1 MQADRGLHLLTL
13 PLTPL
18 RFTGVAGSL
27 ILLATGYCLAHG
39 LVINDEL
46 NLPRTLGWAVASTL
60 PWVFAWEG
68 LKRLSARPEPGLR
81 LLLSSALLIAALV
94 ASAALEYAV
103 SAIYPVDTDSFAEIL
118 YRLLPILV
126 GVAAVRLLLQPSRP
140 ARPDAGSPAEPLRE
154 SQIERVLNVQTR
166 HGMLA
171 VRTCD
176 IEYVKS
182 AGNYVELITGD
193 RTLLMRMTL
202 HDLGEHLRAVG
213 FVRVHRSLL
222 VNAVHVVAIGRGPRG
237 RRVVKMRGGAEL
249 PVGRQFDDAVRA
261 FDPAPRS

>member
-1 MQADRGLHLLTL
+1 MQAVRG
-13 PLTPL
+13 L
-18 RFTGVAGSL
+18 RFTGTAGSL

-39 LVINDEL
+39 LVMNDEL

-68 LKRLSARPEPGLR
+68 LKRVSGRPEPGLR
-81 LLLSSALLIAALV
+81 MLLSSALLIAALV
-94 ASAALEYAV
+94 VSAALEYAL
-103 SAIYPVDTDSFAEIL
+103 SAIYSVDTDSFAEIL

-126 GVAAVRLLLQPSRP
+126 GVATVRPLLQPSRSVG
-140 ARPDAGSPAEPLRE
+140 RDVVSQTERLRE

-171 VRTCD
+171 VRACD
-176 IEYVKS
+176 VEYVKA

-193 RTLLMRMTL
+193 RTLLMRVTL
-202 HDLGEHLRAVG
+202 LDLGEQLRAVG

-222 VNAVHVVAIGRGPRG
+222 VNALHVVAVARGPRG
-237 RRVVKMRGGAEL
+237 RRIVRMRGGAEL
-249 PVGRQFDDAVRA
+249 PIGRQFDDAARS
-261 FDPAPRS
+261 FDPAPPS

>member
-1 MQADRGLHLLTL
+1 MQAVRG
-13 PLTPL
+13 L
-18 RFTGVAGSL
+18 RFTGIAGSL

-39 LVINDEL
+39 LVMNDEL

-68 LKRLSARPEPGLR
+68 LKRVSGRPEPGLR
-81 LLLSSALLIAALV
+81 MLLSSALLIAALV
-94 ASAALEYAV
+94 VSAALEYAL
-103 SAIYPVDTDSFAEIL
+103 SAIYSVDTDSFAEIL

-126 GVAAVRLLLQPSRP
+126 GVATVRLLLPPSRSVG
-140 ARPDAGSPAEPLRE
+140 RDAVSQTERLRE

-171 VRTCD
+171 VRACD
-176 IEYVKS
+176 VEYVKA

-193 RTLLMRMTL
+193 RTLLMRVTL
-202 HDLGEHLRAVG
+202 HDLGEQLRAAG

-222 VNAVHVVAIGRGPRG
+222 VNALHVVAVARGPRG
-237 RRVVKMRGGAEL
+237 RRIVRMRGGAEL
-249 PVGRQFDDAVRA
+249 PIGRQFDDTARA
-261 FDPAPRS
+261 FDPAPPS

>member
-1 MQADRGLHLLTL
+1 MQAVRGLRLI
-13 PLTPL
+13 
-18 RFTGVAGSL
+18 GVAASF

-46 NLPRTLGWAVASTL
+46 NLPRTLGWAVASTT

-68 LKRLSARPEPGLR
+68 LKRLSARAERGVR
-81 LLLSSALLIAALV
+81 LLLSSAVLIAALLV
-94 ASAALEYAV
+94 SAALEYAL

-118 YRLLPILV
+118 YRLLPIMA
-126 GVAAVRLLLQPSRP
+126 GVAVVRLLLQPAKS
-140 ARPDAGSPAEPLRE
+140 AERSRE

-166 HGMLA
+166 NGMLA
-171 VRTCD
+171 VRIGD

-193 RTLLMRMTL
+193 RTLLMRTTL
-202 HDLGEHLRAVG
+202 HDLCEQLREVG

-222 VNAVHVVAIGRGPRG
+222 VNAAHVVTIARGPRG
-237 RRVVKMRGGAEL
+237 RRVVKMRSGAKL
-249 PVGRQFDDAVRA
+249 PVGRQFDA
-261 FDPAPRS
+261 FVTISRRSSLED